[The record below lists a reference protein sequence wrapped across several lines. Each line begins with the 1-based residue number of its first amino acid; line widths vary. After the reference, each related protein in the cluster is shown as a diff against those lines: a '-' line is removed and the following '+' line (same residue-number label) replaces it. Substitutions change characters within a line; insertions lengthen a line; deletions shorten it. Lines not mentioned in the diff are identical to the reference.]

1 MVKSLKYN
9 TRSIIENRISIY
21 KSIYEYKTDILQLY
35 NIINTIIIILKKNYH
50 SDSAWNIYIYIFLIY
65 FQTKNELFNNNQEVY
80 NFKFWEKK

>member
-50 SDSAWNIYIYIFLIY
+50 SDSA
-65 FQTKNELFNNNQEVY
+65 
-80 NFKFWEKK
+80 